1 MSFRF
6 KLFNKTASAYLL
18 SGLLFCL
25 ISATLLAYPLTASG
39 ADPKKELG
47 NIRKKLKKE
56 EQKIVKAIKEEKS
69 ILTELEMIQK
79 SVIKKKSEL
88 KYFDGRLQKS
98 QTEMKLLREDISAL
112 EGKMENRKDMLKKR
126 LKTLYKEQYS
136 GDTALILI
144 SARNY
149 NDLLRKS
156 RYISLLAHYDSTLM
170 DKYREEIM
178 NYNHQQRKME
188 ALQNDLEA
196 NKRNVRKNMI
206 ELQEERSS
214 KDSLLASVKDKRSS
228 YEKMVRELKDS
239 SVKLQKKIMEL
250 EKSKVKES
258 FTGKGFSSMKGAL
271 PWPVDGKV
279 LVPFGKY
286 KDPKYN
292 IPVFKNGIEIKTEAG
307 ATASSVHGGR
317 AVYADWFE
325 GYGQLLIINHDK
337 GYHSLYGNLSE
348 LFYKAGD
355 IIKKG
360 SNVGKIGEKG
370 LLNVPTLYFEIRHKG
385 KPIDPLGW
393 LKQKRKINTKMTGT
407 KKTGTK
413 IKRQIK
419 KKR

>member
-1 MSFRF
+1 
-6 KLFNKTASAYLL
+6 
-18 SGLLFCL
+18 
-25 ISATLLAYPLTASG
+25 
-39 ADPKKELG
+39 
-47 NIRKKLKKE
+47 
-56 EQKIVKAIKEEKS
+56 
-69 ILTELEMIQK
+69 
-79 SVIKKKSEL
+79 
-88 KYFDGRLQKS
+88 
-98 QTEMKLLREDISAL
+98 
-112 EGKMENRKDMLKKR
+112 
-126 LKTLYKEQYS
+126 
-136 GDTALILI
+136 
-144 SARNY
+144 
-149 NDLLRKS
+149 
-156 RYISLLAHYDSTLM
+156 
-170 DKYREEIM
+170 
-178 NYNHQQRKME
+178 
-188 ALQNDLEA
+188 
-196 NKRNVRKNMI
+196 
-206 ELQEERSS
+206 
-214 KDSLLASVKDKRSS
+214 
-228 YEKMVRELKDS
+228 
-239 SVKLQKKIMEL
+239 
-250 EKSKVKES
+250 
-258 FTGKGFSSMKGAL
+258 MKGAL

-360 SNVGKIGEKG
+360 SNVGKIGENG
-370 LLNVPTLYFEIRHKG
+370 LSNVPTLYFEIRHKG

-407 KKTGTK
+407 QKTGTK